1 MSGTLVLKQ
10 FQIDH
15 TGTSG
20 ANLYV
25 KARSPGII
33 AFILNL
39 MGLDP
44 TATVKVDKGSIEF
57 RSASIKGMDS
67 VTSGLT
73 SVAGFIGG
81 YRKPIWILV
90 VGFLAFISSIGL
102 SISTTTAEYNCPG
115 WQDSGSYTYSQIGD
129 GMEDC
134 LNGHDES
141 DDAKQFA
148 GQYIIGSVF
157 FLFSIVAYILG
168 KVMYIGFET
177 SGGAKYLIAF
187 KRSVIEGGSV
197 DIARI
202 EEAITLVN
210 SLISSASSGTTMTST
225 QNVQNFG
232 KEATLSYAKTP
243 VIEEVATPS
252 ANEHPGW
259 KWDEA
264 SQQWIPE

>member
-1 MSGTLVLKQ
+1 MAGTLVLKQ

-15 TGTSG
+15 TGASG

-44 TATVKVDKGSIEF
+44 TATVKVDRGSIEF
-57 RSASIKGMDS
+57 RSSSIKGMDS

-90 VGFLAFISSIGL
+90 IGFLAFIGSIGL
-102 SISTTTAEYNCPG
+102 TIHTTTAGYGCPG
-115 WQDSGSYTYSQIGD
+115 WQDSQTYVYSQIGD
-129 GMEDC
+129 GVENCED
-134 LNGHDES
+134 GYDE
-141 DDAKQFA
+141 DDGAELFA
-148 GQYIIGSVF
+148 EQYIIGSVF

-177 SGGAKYLIAF
+177 SGGAKYMIAF
-187 KRSVIEGGSV
+187 KRSVIEGVAV

-202 EEAITLVN
+202 EVAITLVN
-210 SLISSASSGTTMTST
+210 SLISSASSGTNMTST
-225 QNVQNFG
+225 QNVQSFG
-232 KEATLSYAKTP
+232 KQATLSYAETP
-243 VIEEVATPS
+243 VTQTS
-252 ANEHPGW
+252 SEHPGW
-259 KWDEA
+259 KWDAEK
-264 SQQWIPE
+264 QEWLPE